1 MIDLS
6 EGAWSL
12 SLTEPGAIETPHATG
27 HQWDF
32 VPARVPGT
40 VAGALAKAGRY
51 DPEDPFPLHDKDV
64 WYEAWFDA
72 EPGQYRL
79 CLDGLAT
86 IAEVYLNDV
95 EVLSSRNMFRKYSLP
110 VELTGRN
117 VLKICFRALEPHLN
131 AKGPRARWKPQ
142 LATSQGLR
150 LVRTTLLG
158 HMPGWCPEIHAVGP
172 YRPIRLERETA
183 PRIVDKHILADLA
196 PDGSAALSV
205 AVRLENV
212 DAEPVLT
219 CAGVSAKMTRQD
231 DGTYAATL
239 RPEGITPWMPHT
251 HGDPALYDVA
261 VHCADHT
268 FSLGKTGFRRVEAD
282 HGHDGRGFGLK
293 INGTSV
299 FCRGAVWTNADL
311 LNLSSGREAYR
322 PLLEKARDAGMNML
336 RIGGTML
343 YESRAFFELCDELGL
358 LVWQDFQFANYDYP
372 VKDSAFVE
380 EVEAELR
387 DQLKESMG
395 CPSVAVLCGGSE
407 IYQQGAMMGLPEDR
421 WKGPLCEEILPE
433 IAAALR
439 PDVPYAANSPC
450 GGVLPFSPTEGIA
463 HYYGVGAYLRPL
475 EDARRADV
483 RFAGECLAF
492 SNVPVQQ
499 SLEEGL
505 PAKPG
510 HDPRWKARV
519 PRDRGAG
526 WDFEDVRD
534 HYLKLLYDVEP
545 AALRHGDPD
554 RYLDLGRAVTGEV
567 MSETYAEWRR
577 PASNCQGALVWTLS
591 DLSIGAGW
599 GLIDAAGRPK
609 PAWYALKRAFQ
620 PVLACVTDEGTNGLA
635 ILVINERAEEKP
647 VKVSIACLKD
657 GQVPVVSGELD
668 LVLSP
673 RSARTLNA
681 VDLIGAFFDVTYAY
695 RFGPPSHDITVVRLC
710 DAQTGE
716 QISEAHHFPLGRG
729 HHRHFDAP
737 EVNVHED
744 EAGTWS
750 LMIVARRFLQSVAV
764 DVPGFEPEDN
774 WFHLAPGE
782 TRRVRLRQ
790 VEGDVRSD
798 GQTAPKGHLVALNF
812 AGRTTF

>member
-12 SLTEPGAIETPHATG
+12 SLTEPGAIETPLADG
-27 HQWDF
+27 QQWDF

-40 VAGALAKAGRY
+40 VAGALADAGRY
-51 DPEDPFPLHDKDV
+51 DPENPFPLHGKDA

-72 EPGQYRL
+72 EPGRYRL

-86 IAEVYLNDV
+86 IAEVFLNDV
-95 EVLSSRNMFRKYSLP
+95 EVLSSRNMFRKYSVP

-172 YRPIRLERETA
+172 YRPVRLERETA
-183 PRIVDKHILADLA
+183 PRIVDRHILADLA

-219 CAGVSAKMTRQD
+219 CAGASVNMTRQD
-231 DGTYAATL
+231 DGTFAAAL
-239 RPEGITPWMPHT
+239 RLEGITPWMPHT
-251 HGDPALYDVA
+251 HGNPALYDVA
-261 VHCADHT
+261 VECADHT
-268 FSLGKTGFRRVEAD
+268 FALGKTGFRRIEAD
-282 HGHDGRGFGLK
+282 HGTDGRGFGLK
-293 INGTSV
+293 VNGVPV

-311 LNLSSGREAYR
+311 LNLSSTREAYR

-336 RIGGTML
+336 RVGGTML

-380 EVEAELR
+380 EVGSELH

-395 CPSVAVLCGGSE
+395 CPSLAVMCGGSE

-421 WKGPLCEEILPE
+421 WKGPLCEEILPA
-433 IAAALR
+433 IAEALR

-450 GGVLPFSPTEGIA
+450 GGVLPFSPNEGIA

-505 PAKPG
+505 AVKPG

-534 HYLKLLYDVEP
+534 HYLKLLYGVDP
-545 AALRHGDPD
+545 ACVRYGDPD
-554 RYLDLGRAVTGEV
+554 RYLELGRAVTGEV

-577 PASNCQGALVWTLS
+577 PASNCRGALVWTLS
-591 DLSIGAGW
+591 DLTVGAGW
-599 GLIDAAGRPK
+599 GVIDAAGRPK

-635 ILVINERAEEKP
+635 IHVSNERAEEKP
-647 VKVSIACLKD
+647 VKVSIACLRD
-657 GQVPVVSGELD
+657 GKVPVVSGDMEL
-668 LVLSP
+668 LLAP
-673 RSARTLNA
+673 HSATTVNA

-695 RFGPPSHDITVVRLC
+695 RFGPPSHDVTVVRLN

-716 QISEAHHFPLGRG
+716 LISEAYHFPLGRG
-729 HHRHFDAP
+729 QHRHFDAP
-737 EVNVHED
+737 EVSVEED
-744 EAGTWS
+744 EPDRWS
-750 LMIVARRFLQSVAV
+750 VTVRAERFLETTVVSI
-764 DVPGFEPEDN
+764 PGFEAEDN

-782 TRRVRLRQ
+782 SKRVQLRKMQ
-790 VEGDVRSD
+790 DD
-798 GQTAPKGHLVALNF
+798 GRDDKAAPKGHLVALNF
-812 AGRTTF
+812 AGRVAF